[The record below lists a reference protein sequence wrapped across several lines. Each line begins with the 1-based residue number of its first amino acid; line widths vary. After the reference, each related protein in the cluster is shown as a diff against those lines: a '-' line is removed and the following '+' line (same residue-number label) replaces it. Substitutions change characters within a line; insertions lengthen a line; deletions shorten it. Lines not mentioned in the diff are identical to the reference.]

1 MAALW
6 VKPEDNGEDFLPPG
20 DSYATFTT
28 ASFKQ
33 SVSYEV
39 CSNYQV
45 IKGTGDFFNLSR
57 LSLNMLIK
65 LPFPSLNRFITAEES
80 KTSPV

>member
-6 VKPEDNGEDFLPPG
+6 VKPEDNGVDFLPLG
-20 DSYATFTT
+20 DSYATFIT

-39 CSNYQV
+39 CIHYQV
-45 IKGTGDFFNLSR
+45 IKGTGAILS
-57 LSLNMLIK
+57 
-65 LPFPSLNRFITAEES
+65 F
-80 KTSPV
+80 V

>member
-6 VKPEDNGEDFLPPG
+6 VKPEDNGVDFLPPG

-39 CSNYQV
+39 CINYQV
-45 IKGTGDFFNLSR
+45 INGTGAIFSCPDYL
-57 LSLNMLIK
+57 
-65 LPFPSLNRFITAEES
+65 
-80 KTSPV
+80 